1 MTYAGRRLAVAIAFA
16 AATLSA
22 TLAPVASAS
31 AQGIFT
37 QPRYAAIVV
46 DANTGEVLYDRRA
59 DELRHPASITKIMT
73 LYLTFEALATGRL
86 SLGER
91 ITVSQHAYSQSPS
104 KTKLLPGQSLTVD
117 EAIRVTA
124 VHSANDIAVALA
136 ERLGGSESHFAELMT
151 LRAQELGMRNTHFAN
166 ASGLPNPQQISSARD
181 ISILSRSVMRDYP
194 QYYSYFGQKALEFQG
209 QVLTNHNHLL
219 MKMPGVDGIKTGYV
233 SASGFNLS
241 ASAVRNGR
249 RLIAVVLG
257 GPSTAARDENVE
269 ELLNA
274 GFNVLDRRNHGLR
287 MTIASAMSEPE
298 DMSGP
303 IQRPPVEQGSGD
315 QPDLKVV
322 VQPQVR
328 TMPMMAAA
336 QSLVAAPTAPPH
348 AALSQPVVAEAVT
361 APCPTSRRHHRHH
374 AACAAET
381 VQTAKAE
388 APKQTRAEK
397 SAAKREEKLA
407 ETKVE
412 APCTARQRRHHHADC
427 AAEVQVAK
435 GAKPEREAEKLA
447 DKDDAKSSAKG
458 GYMIQVGAYKN
469 QGQAKDH
476 LDKVASDY
484 GHLVGRSSQVEKSSG
499 NYRVRFRG
507 LTEAKAKAACH
518 SLAAKG
524 QQCMVMAAS

>member
-1 MTYAGRRLAVAIAFA
+1 VFA
-16 AATLSA
+16 AASTLAA
-22 TLAPVASAS
+22 TLAPASQAS

-91 ITVSQHAYSQSPS
+91 ITVSPHAYAQAPS
-104 KTKLLPGQSLTVD
+104 KTRLQPGQSLTVD

-136 ERLGGSESHFAELMT
+136 ERLGGSEAHFAQLMT

-166 ASGLPNPQQISSARD
+166 ASGLPNPQQISTARD
-181 ISILSRSVMRDYP
+181 ISILSRAVMRDYP
-194 QYYSYFGQKALEFQG
+194 QYYSYFGQKTLDFEG
-209 QVLTNHNHLL
+209 QVMQNHNHLL
-219 MKMPGVDGIKTGYV
+219 TKMPGVDGIKTGYV
-233 SASGFNLS
+233 SAAGFNLS
-241 ASAVRNGR
+241 ASAVRNGK

-274 GFNVLDRRNHGLR
+274 GFNVLNRRNGGLR
-287 MTIASAMSEPE
+287 MTIASLMSEPQ
-298 DMSGP
+298 DLSGP
-303 IQRPPVEQGSGD
+303 VERPPVEEGSGD

-322 VQPQVR
+322 VQPQIR

-336 QSLVAAPTAPPH
+336 ESLTGPAVSAHMSVDRPALREAVAAP
-348 AALSQPVVAEAVT
+348 
-361 APCPTSRRHHRHH
+361 CPATRRHRRHHV
-374 AACAAET
+374 AACEHET
-381 VQTAKAE
+381 IQAAKAD
-388 APKQTRAEK
+388 
-397 SAAKREEKLA
+397 AKREEVA
-407 ETKVE
+407 ETK
-412 APCTARQRRHHHADC
+412 PCTARQRRRRRTACEAD
-427 AAEVQVAK
+427 VQVA
-435 GAKPEREAEKLA
+435 AKASGRHAHEAEKAA
-447 DKDDAKSSAKG
+447 DKDTATTATAKG
-458 GYMIQVGAYKN
+458 GFMIQVGAYKN
-469 QGQAKDH
+469 PGQAKDH

-484 GHLVGRSSQVEKSSG
+484 GRVVGSASPLVEKASG

>member
-1 MTYAGRRLAVAIAFA
+1 MTYAGRSFAFAIAFA
-16 AATLSA
+16 FAAASTLVG
-22 TLAPVASAS
+22 TLAPVSQAR

-91 ITVSQHAYSQSPS
+91 ITVSPHAYAQAPS
-104 KTKLLPGQSLTVD
+104 KTKLQPGQSLTVD

-136 ERLGGSESHFAELMT
+136 ERLGGSEAHFAQLMT

-166 ASGLPNPQQISSARD
+166 ASGLPNPQQISTARD
-181 ISILSRSVMRDYP
+181 ISILSRAVMRDYP
-194 QYYSYFGQKALEFQG
+194 QYYSYFGQKTLDFEG
-209 QVLTNHNHLL
+209 QVMQNHNHLL
-219 MKMPGVDGIKTGYV
+219 TKMPGVDGIKTGYV
-233 SASGFNLS
+233 SAAGFNLS
-241 ASAVRNGR
+241 ASAVRNGK

-274 GFNVLDRRNHGLR
+274 GFNVLNRRNAGLR
-287 MTIASAMSEPE
+287 MTIASLMSEPQ
-298 DMSGP
+298 DLSGP
-303 IQRPPVEQGSGD
+303 VERPPVEEGSGD
-315 QPDLKVV
+315 QPDLRVV
-322 VQPQVR
+322 VQPQIR

-336 QSLVAAPTAPPH
+336 QTLTAPGAASHISISQPALREAVAAPCRATRRH
-348 AALSQPVVAEAVT
+348 
-361 APCPTSRRHHRHH
+361 RRHH
-374 AACAAET
+374 ATACESET
-381 VQTAKAE
+381 IQTAKAE
-388 APKQTRAEK
+388 TAKAD
-397 SAAKREEKLA
+397 AKREEVAKA
-407 ETKVE
+407 K
-412 APCTARQRRHHHADC
+412 PCTARQRRRHPAACEAD
-427 AAEVQVAK
+427 APQIASAK
-435 GAKPEREAEKLA
+435 ASSKHERGAEKLA
-447 DKDDAKSSAKG
+447 DKDSAATSTAKG
-458 GYMIQVGAYKN
+458 GFMIQVGAYKN
-469 QGQAKDH
+469 QGQARDH
-476 LDKVASDY
+476 LEKVASDY
-484 GHLVGRSSQVEKSSG
+484 GRVMGSASPLVEKASG

-507 LTEAKAKAACH
+507 LSEAKAKAACH

>member
-1 MTYAGRRLAVAIAFA
+1 
-16 AATLSA
+16 
-22 TLAPVASAS
+22 
-31 AQGIFT
+31 
-37 QPRYAAIVV
+37 
-46 DANTGEVLYDRRA
+46 
-59 DELRHPASITKIMT
+59 
-73 LYLTFEALATGRL
+73 
-86 SLGER
+86 
-91 ITVSQHAYSQSPS
+91 
-104 KTKLLPGQSLTVD
+104 
-117 EAIRVTA
+117 
-124 VHSANDIAVALA
+124 
-136 ERLGGSESHFAELMT
+136 
-151 LRAQELGMRNTHFAN
+151 
-166 ASGLPNPQQISSARD
+166 
-181 ISILSRSVMRDYP
+181 
-194 QYYSYFGQKALEFQG
+194 
-209 QVLTNHNHLL
+209 
-219 MKMPGVDGIKTGYV
+219 
-233 SASGFNLS
+233 
-241 ASAVRNGR
+241 VRNGR

-303 IQRPPVEQGSGD
+303 IQRPPVEEGSGD

-336 QSLVAAPTAPPH
+336 QTLVATPAASPH
-348 AALSQPVVAEAVT
+348 AALSQPVVAEAVA
-361 APCPTSRRHHRHH
+361 APCPSSRRHRRHH
-374 AACAAET
+374 AACESAT
-381 VQTAKAE
+381 VQTAKADT
-388 APKQTRAEK
+388 PKPTKAEK
-397 SAAKREEKLA
+397 AQAKREEKLA
-407 ETKVE
+407 KAE

-427 AAEVQVAK
+427 AADIQVAK
-435 GAKPEREAEKLA
+435 GSKHEREAEKLA
-447 DKDDAKSSAKG
+447 DKDDAKASAKG

-484 GHLVGRSSQVEKSSG
+484 GHLVGGSSEVQKSSG